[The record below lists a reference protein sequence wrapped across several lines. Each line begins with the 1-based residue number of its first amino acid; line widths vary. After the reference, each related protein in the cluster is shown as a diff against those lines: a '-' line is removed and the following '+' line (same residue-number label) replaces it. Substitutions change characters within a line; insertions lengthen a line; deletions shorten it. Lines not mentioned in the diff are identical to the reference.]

1 MKSRPVET
9 SPQVYTKT
17 AGALL
22 LISIIAGGFGEI
34 FVLSKLIVGGNA
46 NETAHNIMAS
56 GLLFRFGF
64 ASYLIEA
71 ICDVTLI
78 LIFYLLLKPVHK
90 NIALLT
96 VFFGLV
102 STITFAFAELFY
114 IAAPMIL
121 AADYLK
127 SFSPD
132 QINSL
137 ALLSLK
143 LYGYGAGVF
152 MVFYGLATLL
162 RGYLIFHSG
171 YFPQFLG
178 LLLILSGSCFL
189 IRNFILVLAP
199 SYVSDLLLLPM
210 LISIITMSLWFL
222 FKGVNVDKWREKIRL
237 VEQAAVV
244 NRLPI

>member
-1 MKSRPVET
+1 MKSRTVET
-9 SPQVYTKT
+9 SPQFYAKT
-17 AGALL
+17 AGVLL

-34 FVLSKLIVGGNA
+34 FVLSKLIVNGDA
-46 NETAHNIMAS
+46 TATAHNIMAS
-56 GLLFRFGF
+56 ESLFRFGF

-78 LIFYLLLKPVHK
+78 MILYLLLKPVHK

-96 VFFGLV
+96 VFLGLV
-102 STITFAFAELFY
+102 SMITFAFAELFY

-152 MVFYGLATLL
+152 MAFYGLATLL

-171 YFPQFLG
+171 YLPKFLG
-178 LLLILSGSCFL
+178 LLLILGGTCFV

-199 SYVSDLLLLPM
+199 AYVSDLLLLPM
-210 LISIITMSLWFL
+210 VIAIITMSLWLL
-222 FKGVNVDKWREKIRL
+222 FKGVNIDKWKEKLSI
-237 VEQAAVV
+237 ADT
-244 NRLPI
+244 